1 MLLGDLYGMKLFSS
15 PLLTKKID
23 HGIRRR
29 VLPEEIIW
37 ERYIEEV
44 PDNNIYFLPD
54 MHSFIGSALT
64 MDILKKSIGTII
76 GVGA

>member
-1 MLLGDLYGMKLFSS
+1 MLVGDLYGMKLFSS

-54 MHSFIGSALT
+54 MHTFIGSTLT

-76 GVGA
+76 GIGA